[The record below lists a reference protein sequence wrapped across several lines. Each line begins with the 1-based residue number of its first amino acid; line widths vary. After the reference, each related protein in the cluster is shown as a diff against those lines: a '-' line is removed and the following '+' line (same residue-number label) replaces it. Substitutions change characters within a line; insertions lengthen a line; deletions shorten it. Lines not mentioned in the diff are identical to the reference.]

1 MTDLPHLHPN
11 WRSPRA
17 RLADVTPAVLR
28 LPDGRRSRGKLET
41 ISLTGG
47 LLNVTQLLD
56 RGSQFSLMF
65 LTQAGAVVGEAEMLS
80 PVSNTKQPFRFV
92 AIEEDDHRRL
102 RTAVQSVLDTG
113 EQEWIEK
120 YRTALAAQRP
130 PRRGFLR
137 AILGVATLL
146 ALCVGSIYFF
156 HLHLL
161 K

>member
-92 AIEEDDHRRL
+92 AIEQDDHRRL
-102 RTAVQSVLDTG
+102 RTAVQSVSTPASRNGLRNTG
-113 EQEWIEK
+113 RHWRPSDLRDGGS
-120 YRTALAAQRP
+120 RT
-130 PRRGFLR
+130 
-137 AILGVATLL
+137 ILGAATLL